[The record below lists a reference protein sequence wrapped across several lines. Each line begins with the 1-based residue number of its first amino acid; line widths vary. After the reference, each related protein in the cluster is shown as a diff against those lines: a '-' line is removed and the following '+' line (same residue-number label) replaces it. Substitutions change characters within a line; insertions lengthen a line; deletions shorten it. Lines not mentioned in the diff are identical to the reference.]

1 VHVGI
6 KAGNP
11 LERAALLAG
20 QVPEPLFE
28 AYVALMMARSI
39 IAGVELGIFDA
50 LGEQADDAAGLAR
63 RLDLEEP
70 GVDVL
75 LMALHAQGYVDAD
88 GPRFT
93 PSARTRR
100 TLLPGASRS
109 TRAWMHFGPDMWEA
123 FTDLEAKVRGDTPQD
138 IHDKPADDPYWE
150 RYMRGLFELSKL
162 TRGDVARAIGADS
175 PRRMLDIAGGHA
187 GFAMAL
193 CDRHEGLRAT
203 IADLEGAAR
212 IGRAIVAEEGYAER
226 IDFRVGDVFAG
237 DLDGPYDLV
246 TAFSIVHHFS
256 PERNVELLRRARSA
270 LRPGGRMAVFE
281 LERPAPG
288 DRGTQIGTLTGVL
301 FYLTSGGRTYTG
313 EEIAGFFAEAGFT
326 GVRVKHPL
334 RAPGNQLVLGDNPGS
349 MG

>member
-39 IAGVELGIFDA
+39 IAGTELGIFVA
-50 LGEQADDAAGLAR
+50 LAEQADDAAGLAR
-63 RLDLEEP
+63 RLQLDEP

-75 LMALHAQGYVDAD
+75 LLALHAQGYLDAE
-88 GPRFT
+88 GPRYR

-109 TRAWMHFGPDMWEA
+109 TKAWMHFGPDMWEA
-123 FTDLEAKVRGDTPQD
+123 FTGLEATVRGEAPQD

-162 TRGDVARAIGADS
+162 TRDDVARAIGARS

-193 CDRHEGLRAT
+193 CDRHDGLHAT
-203 IADLEGAAR
+203 VADLEGAAR
-212 IGRAIVAEEGYAER
+212 IGRAIVDEEGYADR
-226 IDFRVGDVFAG
+226 IGFRVGDVFEG
-237 DLDGPYDLV
+237 DLEGPYDLV

-256 PERNVELLRRARSA
+256 AQRNVALLRRARSA

-281 LERPAPG
+281 LERPATG

-313 EEIAGFFAEAGFT
+313 DEIAGFFTEAGFT
-326 GVRVKHPL
+326 DVRVKHPL
-334 RAPGNQLVLGDNPGS
+334 RAPGNQLVLGDNPG
-349 MG
+349 

>member
-11 LERAALLAG
+11 WERAALAAG

-28 AYVALMMARSI
+28 AYLALMMARSI
-39 IAGVELGIFDA
+39 IAGTELGIFDA
-50 LGEQADDAAGLAR
+50 LAEKTDDAAGLAF
-63 RLDLEEP
+63 RLGLDER

-75 LMALHAQGYVDAD
+75 LLALHAQGYLDAAD
-88 GPRFT
+88 GGYR
-93 PSARTRR
+93 PSRRTRR
-100 TLLPGASRS
+100 TLLPGGARS

-123 FTDLEAKVRGDTPQD
+123 FTGLEAQIRGDAAQD
-138 IHDKPADDPYWE
+138 IHDKAPEDPYWE

-162 TRGDVARAIGADS
+162 TRADVARAIGAGS

-193 CDRHEGLRAT
+193 CDRHEGLQAT

-212 IGRAIVAEEGYAER
+212 IGREIVAEEGYADR
-226 IDFRVGDVFAG
+226 INFRVGDVFEG

-246 TAFSIVHHFS
+246 TAFSIVHHFT
-256 PERNVELLRRARSA
+256 PERNIELLRRARAA

-281 LERPAPG
+281 LERPAG
-288 DRGTQIGTLTGVL
+288 DDRGTQLGTLTGVL

-313 EEIAGFFAEAGFT
+313 EEIAAFFTEAGYVD
-326 GVRVKHPL
+326 VRVKHLL
-334 RAPGNQLVLGDNPGS
+334 RAPGNQLVLGDNPG
-349 MG
+349 